1 MATMQIF
8 VKEVG
13 QQPRKV
19 EVSPSTTIAD
29 LRTQLALSSSNV
41 KVRLRQQAFHMN
53 KTLETCGVKAGDT
66 LTIFINN
73 AAPKGFSSYAAY
85 RANTRLKTGQCARSY
100 NHPELARQTQE
111 VVMRESAMLSQ
122 QMTQMQTA
130 MHEKLEQLGE
140 KITKETVPLEK
151 RQEEWIV
158 KLTPLTVA
166 NLNTMLTKQG
176 MPTKGNKTLKVLALS
191 KLDPHT
197 LDNFMQGLSDE
208 IQPLAMKAEPAPAEG
223 MAVEEEKKAEEGKK
237 AEEVKK
243 VEEGKKAERMA
254 F

>member
-41 KVRLRQQAFHMN
+41 KVRLHQQTLHMN
-53 KTLETCGVKAGDT
+53 KTLETRGVKAGDT

-100 NHPELARQTQE
+100 NHPELPRQTHE
-111 VVMRESAMLSQ
+111 VVMRESATLSQ
-122 QMTQMQTA
+122 QMAQVQTA

-140 KITKETVPLEK
+140 TNYTGDRGI
-151 RQEEWIV
+151 
-158 KLTPLTVA
+158 
-166 NLNTMLTKQG
+166 
-176 MPTKGNKTLKVLALS
+176 
-191 KLDPHT
+191 
-197 LDNFMQGLSDE
+197 
-208 IQPLAMKAEPAPAEG
+208 
-223 MAVEEEKKAEEGKK
+223 
-237 AEEVKK
+237 
-243 VEEGKKAERMA
+243 
-254 F
+254 